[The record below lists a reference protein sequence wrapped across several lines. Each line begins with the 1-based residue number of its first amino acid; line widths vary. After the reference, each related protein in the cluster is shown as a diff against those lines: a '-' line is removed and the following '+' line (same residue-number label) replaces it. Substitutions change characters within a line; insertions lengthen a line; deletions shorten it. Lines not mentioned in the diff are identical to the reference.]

1 VTIMIHKTFILK
13 LYNAANMQ
21 RWNDKIR
28 PVELRELDKQAH
40 KMMIA
45 WFLGKFEE
53 EQGFDWLEIIEGG
66 IFEFLQRIVLTD
78 LKPQVFNR
86 IKEDQARYNELNK
99 WVFNQLEPVISPL
112 GGEFCDRFRNH
123 FSSTDDTISKK
134 VLSAAHFYATR
145 CLILLKGLIRMGMKY
160 QR

>member
-1 VTIMIHKTFILK
+1 MTIMIHKTFILK

-99 WVFNQLEPVISPL
+99 WVFNQLEPVISP
-112 GGEFCDRFRNH
+112 
-123 FSSTDDTISKK
+123 
-134 VLSAAHFYATR
+134 
-145 CLILLKGLIRMGMKY
+145 
-160 QR
+160 